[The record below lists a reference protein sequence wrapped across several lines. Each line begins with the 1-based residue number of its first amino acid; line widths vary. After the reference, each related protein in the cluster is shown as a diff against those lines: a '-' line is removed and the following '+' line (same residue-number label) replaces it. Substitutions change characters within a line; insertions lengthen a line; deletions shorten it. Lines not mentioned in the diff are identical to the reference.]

1 MTLSSA
7 AGVPALQYGAS
18 REGAALFAVPERGL
32 LSVTGPQRVKFLHN
46 IVSNDLQSRA
56 PGQGVLL
63 AVMDVKGRL
72 LTLARALVTADAV
85 LLEMPED
92 RLARIETLLAHYRV
106 AAPVRFARPAVAM
119 IGLLGP
125 QALAVLRRAGAEL
138 PDGMKAEDHLGATVA
153 GAEVRAVRASDLP
166 AGGWLVH
173 VAPESAGA
181 VREALTA
188 AGAVPLAAETLDV
201 LRIED
206 GRPWYGPDI
215 REENL
220 LHETGL
226 VGEYHSPS
234 KGCYVGQEVVARL
247 EARGANVNKVLRGLR
262 LEAPVAR
269 GTVLRAE
276 GRDVGVVTTAGVSPR
291 LGAVAMAFVHRSR
304 AEPGSTIEAGET
316 RGTVA
321 ALPLAG

>member
-1 MTLSSA
+1 MTEAVS
-7 AGVPALQYGAS
+7 AGVLAREYDAA
-18 REGAALFAVPERGL
+18 REGAALIAVPERGL

-46 IVSNDLQSRA
+46 IVSNDLQSRS

-92 RLARIETLLAHYRV
+92 RLGRIETLLNHYRV
-106 AAPVRFARPAVAM
+106 AAPVRFGRPAVAM
-119 IGLLGP
+119 IGVLGP
-125 QALAVLRRAGAEL
+125 SALAALRRAGAEL
-138 PDGMKAEDHLGATVA
+138 PDGMKAEDHVGATLA
-153 GAEVRAVRASDLP
+153 GAEVRIVRASDLP
-166 AGGWLVH
+166 AGGWLLH
-173 VAPESAGA
+173 VTP
-181 VREALTA
+181 EALAGVRDALAA
-188 AGAVPLAAETLDV
+188 AGAVAIAAETLDV

-226 VGEYHSPS
+226 VGEYHSSS

-262 LEAPVAR
+262 LDAPVTA
-269 GTVLRAE
+269 GTVLRAD

-304 AEPGSTIEAGET
+304 AEPGSTLEAGG
-316 RGTVA
+316 RPAVVA
-321 ALPLAG
+321 ALPLS